1 MGPSTFP
8 VPGST
13 WTRGLFA
20 PTGLVANDL
29 NHVTFLVRFK
39 VEAEYDAEL
48 IGGGGQLGGVTI

>member
-1 MGPSTFP
+1 MGSSTFP

-13 WTRGLFA
+13 WIRGLFA

-29 NHVTFLVRFK
+29 SHVTFLVRFK
-39 VEAEYDAEL
+39 VEAEYDSES